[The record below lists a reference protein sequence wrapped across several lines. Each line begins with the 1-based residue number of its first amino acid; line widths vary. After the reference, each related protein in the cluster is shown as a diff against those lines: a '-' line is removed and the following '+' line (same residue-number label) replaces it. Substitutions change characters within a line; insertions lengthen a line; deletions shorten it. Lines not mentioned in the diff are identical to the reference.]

1 MDFYRHG
8 DLIFKKLKS
17 LPSNL
22 KELSLGKK
30 NDFVLALGEVT
41 GHKHVMTAE
50 KKTDMKIFQDPQGRY
65 ILEVKAPTKLSH
77 EEHRTLTFQPGVYI
91 MDNEREHDY
100 FEHESRQVID

>member
-1 MDFYRHG
+1 MSLYRHG
-8 DLIFKKLKS
+8 DLIFKQLAE

-22 KELSLGKK
+22 KKLVLEDNK
-30 NDFVLALGEVT
+30 FVLALGEVT

-50 KKTDMKIFQDPQGRY
+50 KEDDMNIFQDAQGRY

-77 EEHRTLTFQPGVYI
+77 EEHQTLTFQPGIYV

-100 FEHESRQVID
+100 FLHEERQVID